1 MALLRALRIS
11 QNGKTGTIFT
21 AEGNR
26 VKQLTDGKNPI
37 AEEVT
42 LEQLAAEEEAKA
54 TEAKATESEHDPD
67 LDGPIEETKP
77 AAKPI
82 RKGGKKPAD
91 AGEAAEV
98 K

>member
-26 VKQLTDGKNPI
+26 IKQLTDGKNPI

-54 TEAKATESEHDPD
+54 AESEHDPD

-77 AAKPI
+77 AAKLT

>member
-11 QNGKTGTIFT
+11 QNGKTGTLFT

-42 LEQLAAEEEAKA
+42 LEQLAAEEE
-54 TEAKATESEHDPD
+54 EAKAAEPEHDPD
-67 LDGPIEETKP
+67 LDGPIEGTKP
-77 AAKPI
+77 AAKPT